1 MIKLN
6 ATCRKFVDAVKYHPS
21 AQNPG
26 RMRSLWIDIHE
37 RDRNVERGHSY
48 TPISNANQMNQF
60 LSNNSPNFL
69 TGLSQ
74 RIYVDVPLMSSE
86 YFQVNFECKKLKE
99 VKRMFNLNGCRNCIL
114 YKLFS
119 LSYVC
124 KGVLQIFFLRT
135 HFDAHPFRIAH
146 PPFFRTFAN
155 HSYYHYF
162 FTQTSLA
169 SNFYYYMLWQF
180 SRTQICLILM
190 RIYLE
195 QIGAASEK
203 FFEPPNFWEILNE
216 ISSASNNEY
225 FDVISKKLRV
235 YKSLRCR

>member
-1 MIKLN
+1 M
-6 ATCRKFVDAVKYHPS
+6 V
-21 AQNPG
+21 
-26 RMRSLWIDIHE
+26 
-37 RDRNVERGHSY
+37 VE
-48 TPISNANQMNQF
+48 IAF
-60 LSNNSPNFL
+60 
-69 TGLSQ
+69 
-74 RIYVDVPLMSSE
+74 
-86 YFQVNFECKKLKE
+86 
-99 VKRMFNLNGCRNCIL
+99 CIN
-114 YKLFS
+114 FS
-119 LSYVC
+119 LFHTCARGYY
-124 KGVLQIFFLRT
+124 KFF
-135 HFDAHPFRIAH
+135 FAHLFRHAHSFRIAH

-190 RIYLE
+190 RIYLG

-225 FDVISKKLRV
+225 TDVISKKLRV